1 MEIHLDSRSE
11 HLVEQQLRSGRYHS
25 PEEVVAGALTEYSGR
40 GLALFRLGKAV
51 ELVLGLTLV
60 ATFYLGGVAGPLAFF
75 AKTMVL
81 LLLVAGLQ
89 AVLARLRID
98 QTVGLWWRFGV
109 LLVLVQWAVTWLLQ
123 GAWR

>member
-1 MEIHLDSRSE
+1 
-11 HLVEQQLRSGRYHS
+11 
-25 PEEVVAGALTEYSGR
+25 
-40 GLALFRLGKAV
+40 V

-60 ATFYLGGVAGPLAFF
+60 AAFYLGGVAGPLAFF
-75 AKTMVL
+75 AKTLLL

-109 LLVLVQWAVTWLLQ
+109 LLVLVQWAITWLVR
-123 GAWR
+123 GGWR